1 MAACRSSLGDLS
13 PRRRILRPR
22 GCYYNPCRNHSRFL
36 LIEARYLD
44 LLSKGEKVVDKLKTG
59 DPVTQDQEEGMV
71 FLCGALF
78 HCKSDR

>member
-1 MAACRSSLGDLS
+1 MAACRSSLGDVS

-44 LLSKGEKVVDKLKTG
+44 LIGRHIG
-59 DPVTQDQEEGMV
+59 GH
-71 FLCGALF
+71 G
-78 HCKSDR
+78 CKSIFAYHARLCLDLIDLGVVCQY